1 LKEWITPSLVTDGG
15 LGSVPRQHRGFIR
28 QSEDFFANTS
38 DQQRMITAWEI
49 CPADASGEKYVAG
62 EQDLLG
68 RGVKAEASRAMAGNE
83 KDRKGRA
90 AQIYVRRFLDQKVRP
105 DRFCL
110 KKESPVLKKIRFCHE
125 RDTIFVVS
133 DLAIGC
139 SLDLGRVIE
148 MVRVTVGKDQ
158 QIEPDSQIPDPIRRP
173 SRSIDQDIS
182 ARRLNQVRV
191 GIENT
196 PNKSLKVE
204 HSE

>member
-1 LKEWITPSLVTDGG
+1 MTDGS
-15 LGSVPRQHRGFIR
+15 LGSVPRKHRGFVR
-28 QSEDFFANTS
+28 QSEDFFANAS
-38 DQQRMITAWEI
+38 DQERMITAWEI

-62 EQDLLG
+62 EQGLLG
-68 RGVKAEASRAMAGNE
+68 GGVKAKASRAMAGNE

-90 AQIYVRRFLDQKVRP
+90 AQINVRRLLDQKVRLNW
-105 DRFCL
+105 FCL

-182 ARRLNQVRV
+182 AWRLNQVRV

-196 PNKSLKVE
+196 ANKSLKVE